1 MRFVVF
7 FFLTIL
13 AGFTALPHDAFAVR
27 SETIV
32 MVVNE
37 DAITRSDLNDRLAL
51 IMASSGLPPSQDT
64 VNKLTP
70 QIVGALVDEQIRLQ
84 EARRLDLSVSQ
95 VEIDEGFA
103 EIAKQNNFTPEQF
116 REMINKGGLNIKT
129 MEDQIRAQ
137 LAWTKVIQTRLR
149 PQVIISDSD
158 VDSYLKRIR
167 DNIGQPEYLV
177 AEIFLPV
184 DSGDAERD
192 VQQLAIKLASEIRS
206 GQAPFPKVAQQF
218 SKSAGATNGG
228 DLGWIAQGQLQQEL
242 DRVLPQ
248 LEPGAVSNPIR
259 STSGYHIITVREKR
273 LVSEESLPSE
283 GDVRQIIGLQRLERL
298 QRRLLLDLKSSAF
311 IDNRLADLPTDQ
323 DG

>member
-1 MRFVVF
+1 MRFLSIVS
-7 FFLTIL
+7 LTIL
-13 AGFTALPHDAFAVR
+13 AAFAVLPHDAVAAR

-37 DAITRSDLNDRLAL
+37 NAITRSDLNDRLAL

-64 VNKLTP
+64 VDKLTP
-70 QIVGALVDEQIRLQ
+70 QIISALVDEQIRLQ

-95 VEIDEGFA
+95 AEINEGFA
-103 EIAKQNNFTPEQF
+103 EIAKQNNFEPEQF
-116 REMINKGGLNIKT
+116 REMIDKGGLNVKT

-158 VDSYLKRIR
+158 VDTYLKRIR
-167 DNIGQPEYLV
+167 DNIGKPEYLV

-192 VQQLAIKLASEIRS
+192 VQQLAIKLASEIRG
-206 GQAPFPKVAQQF
+206 GQAPFFKVAQQF
-218 SKSAGATNGG
+218 SKSAGAPNGG
-228 DLGWIAQGQLQQEL
+228 DLGWIGQGQLQQDL

-273 LVSEESLPSE
+273 LISEESLPSRD
-283 GDVRQIIGLQRLERL
+283 DVRQTIGLQRLERL
-298 QRRLLLDLKSSAF
+298 QRRLLLDLKSAAF
-311 IDNRLADLPTDQ
+311 IENRLADLPAGE